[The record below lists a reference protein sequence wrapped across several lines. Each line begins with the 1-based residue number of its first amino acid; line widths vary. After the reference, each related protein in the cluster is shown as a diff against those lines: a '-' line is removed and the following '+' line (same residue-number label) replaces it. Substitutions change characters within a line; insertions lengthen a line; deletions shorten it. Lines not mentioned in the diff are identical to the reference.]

1 MMTTSTP
8 RWSPTQISQFM
19 QSYTA
24 LTIDEYFAQQ
34 PATSVDLG
42 NMTTEPQV
50 THYEEP
56 EQIEDAP
63 SLVTNDDIFELF
75 SLNNTKLTNH
85 NSLLVDIGSQINVI
99 GRHTHD
105 EFVGAI
111 GKAKKHVAIKPRHK
125 RMLVNG
131 VGAGSAICD
140 NEATYPVAV
149 KFQNKPAT
157 EQSYKAN
164 IAEGVGSNLP
174 AILGSKSMQDKDA
187 VIVMRKGE
195 EFLAFPGKGGYRIQ
209 WSPGT
214 ELLPLTSAPSGHLV
228 ISCDNFDDLTQQP
241 MKRELVFLTD
251 NSNE

>member
-1 MMTTSTP
+1 
-8 RWSPTQISQFM
+8 M

-195 EFLAFPGKGGYRIQ
+195 EFLAFPGKGGYKIQ

-214 ELLPLTSAPSGHLV
+214 KLLPLTSAPSGHLV